1 MQLKKIIITGYEISG
16 LGGTETVCLNLVK
29 LLRMQ
34 SPDIDISFVFLK
46 KNNGGHVN
54 DEWLAGQRYCRLSSN
69 IKITKLSRLS
79 FAYSLRKIINRESPA
94 ASLTKCLV
102 DNR

>member
-69 IKITKLSRLS
+69 IKITKLRRLS
-79 FAYSLRKIINRESPA
+79 F
-94 ASLTKCLV
+94 CLLYTSICSEKTSSG
-102 DNR
+102 